1 MQALARLGSF
11 AAIYVAQYYLYML
24 IPNSILAYQVY
35 QEGIVAPVAYILRWI
50 TADVSINGVQNHLVS
65 GGIDLEVVRGCDGSG
80 VLFLLIAAFV
90 AFGGGFR
97 TTLPRIM
104 GAVGFVYLFNQMR
117 LIVLF
122 MCAKH
127 FPEFF
132 TPLHSLLLPT
142 LFVVLAVAFFALVG
156 FERVRPMKA
165 IARA

>member
-11 AAIYVAQYYLYML
+11 AAMYFAMYYLYML
-24 IPNSILAYQVY
+24 IPDPILSYQVY

-50 TADVSINGVQNHLVS
+50 TSDVSINGLQNYLVS
-65 GGIDLEVVRGCDGSG
+65 GGIDLKVVRGCDGSG
-80 VLFLLIAAFV
+80 VLFLLIAGFA

-97 TTLPRIM
+97 ITLMRIM
-104 GAVGFVYLFNQMR
+104 GAVGFVYLFNQIR

-127 FPEFF
+127 FPEYF
-132 TPLHSLLLPT
+132 TPLHSLLMPT
-142 LFVVLAVAFFALVG
+142 LFVGSAVIFFALVG

-165 IARA
+165 TTQG

>member
-35 QEGIVAPVAYILRWI
+35 QEGIVAPVAHILRWI
-50 TADVSINGVQNHLVS
+50 TSDVSINGVQNHLVS

-80 VLFLLIAAFV
+80 VLFLLIAAFA
-90 AFGGGFR
+90 AFGGGFLR
-97 TTLPRIM
+97 TLLRIM
-104 GAVGFVYLFNQMR
+104 GALGFVYLFNHMR

-122 MCAKH
+122 ICAKH
-127 FPEFF
+127 FPEYF

-142 LFVVLAVAFFALVG
+142 LFVVLAIAFFALVG
-156 FERVRPMKA
+156 FGQIRPIKA
-165 IARA
+165 TAQA